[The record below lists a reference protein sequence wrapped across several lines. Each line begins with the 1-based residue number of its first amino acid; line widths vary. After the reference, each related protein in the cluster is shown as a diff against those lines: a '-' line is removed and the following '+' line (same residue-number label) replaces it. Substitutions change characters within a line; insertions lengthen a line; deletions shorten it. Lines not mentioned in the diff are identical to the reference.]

1 MKKNIF
7 TLFLI
12 IICTHLNAQNNKT
25 IYDAYISGNMIQWE
39 KEMLSIEFKKDKTN
53 KEKLDLLNF
62 QFGYIAWCID
72 QKKTKEAEKLID
84 KSEKIINELE
94 KRSYNLSMLFAYKA
108 AIIGF
113 KIGISPYKAPFIG
126 SKSLAFG
133 KQSINADPNNAFAYA
148 QLGNIAFYTPQMF
161 GGSKSEAMLHYLKAL
176 NLMEKQNNNTYN
188 WNYLNLLATIIN
200 AYIELG
206 QFEKAKY
213 YCEKALNTEPNFDW
227 VKNKLYPLVL
237 KQI

>member
-1 MKKNIF
+1 M
-7 TLFLI
+7 
-12 IICTHLNAQNNKT
+12 NAQNNKT

-126 SKSLAFG
+126 SKSLSLA
-133 KQSINADPNNAFAYA
+133 KQAVSADPNNAFAYT
-148 QLGNIAFYTPQMF
+148 QLGNIASHAPELF
-161 GGSKSEAMLHYLKAL
+161 GGSKSEALTHYLKAL
-176 NLMEKQNNNTYN
+176 NLMDKQNNNINN
-188 WNYLNLLATIIN
+188 WNYLHLLATIIN
-200 AYIELG
+200 TYVELE
-206 QFEKAKY
+206 QYQKAKY
-213 YCEKALNTEPNFDW
+213 YCEKTLAVEPKFIW
-227 VKNKLYPLVL
+227 VKKILYPQVL